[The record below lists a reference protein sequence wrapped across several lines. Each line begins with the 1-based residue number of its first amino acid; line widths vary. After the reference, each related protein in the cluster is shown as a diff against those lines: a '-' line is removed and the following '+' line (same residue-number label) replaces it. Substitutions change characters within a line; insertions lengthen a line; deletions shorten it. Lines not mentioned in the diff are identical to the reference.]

1 LLNTLCLLVQFF
13 APGIGQGPENHLR
26 STVANIYLWDQPG
39 SKDCIS
45 FPRASYFLEL
55 FFFFCSVCRSQR
67 VQFVFLFIPLCHL
80 PKLAHSALTCL
91 LATTPVSF
99 IIIII
104 VCLKF

>member
-55 FFFFCSVCRSQR
+55 FFFFWLSLQIPASPVC
-67 VQFVFLFIPLCHL
+67 VLV
-80 PKLAHSALTCL
+80 HS
-91 LATTPVSF
+91 PVSSTKACSF
-99 IIIII
+99 CFNLPACNRPCIFYYYYYS
-104 VCLKF
+104 LP